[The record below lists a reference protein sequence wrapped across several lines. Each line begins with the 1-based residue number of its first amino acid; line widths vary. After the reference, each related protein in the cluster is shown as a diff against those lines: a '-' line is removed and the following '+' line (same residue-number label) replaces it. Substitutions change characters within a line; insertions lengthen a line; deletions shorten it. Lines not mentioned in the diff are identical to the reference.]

1 MKREVKI
8 GIFAVV
14 MIGALWAGVR
24 FLQGLDIFNRNATYY
39 VAYDQVDG
47 VQTASSV
54 MIRGVKVGAVT
65 DIRFDPAV
73 CDQVVLQLSVQ
84 RQYRIPVNS
93 EARIYS
99 ASIMGSKAIDIVLG
113 DAQEYLERGDTLR
126 SGRSKDLM
134 DVAGSELEFFKQK
147 ISQVVADLGRTMDN
161 LNGLMERN
169 ASNIDAT
176 VSHLNSISGSV
187 DGMLL
192 AQRENL
198 AEALEGLARFSQML
212 GDNSSRM
219 DSLLMNFN
227 AMTSRMAEEDLA
239 GSLSAAVADLSALL
253 ARAEQGEGT
262 VGRLMNDPA
271 LYVSLEQASAHLG
284 ALLEDL
290 KARPT
295 RYVHFSL
302 FGRDPEKAARR
313 QSAKDARQARRDSL
327 AQVRA
332 QR

>member
-8 GIFAVV
+8 GIFAVI
-14 MIGALWAGVR
+14 MIAALWAGIR
-24 FLQGLDIFNRNATYY
+24 FLQGLDIFSRNATYY

-47 VQTASSV
+47 VQTASPV
-54 MIRGVKVGAVT
+54 MIRGVKVGSVT

-73 CDQVVLQLSVQ
+73 GDQVVLQLSVQ
-84 RQYRIPVNS
+84 RQYPIPVNS

-99 ASIMGSKAIDIVLG
+99 ASIMGSKAIEIELG
-113 DAQEYLERGDTLR
+113 DAREYLGKGDTIR

-169 ASNIDAT
+169 APHIDAA
-176 VSHLNSISGSV
+176 VSHLSSISGSV

-198 AEALEGLARFSQML
+198 AGALEGLARFSQML
-212 GDNSSRM
+212 GDNSSRVDGM
-219 DSLLMNFN
+219 LSDLN
-227 AMTSRMAEEDLA
+227 AMTRKMADEDLA
-239 GSLSAAVADLSALL
+239 GSLASSLNDLGELL
-253 ARAEQGEGT
+253 ARVERGEGT
-262 VGRLMNDPA
+262 LGRIMNDPA
-271 LYVSLEQASAHLG
+271 LYASLEQASDNLG

-313 QSAKDARQARRDSL
+313 QQTRERKQARKDSL
-327 AQVRA
+327 ALVRA

>member
-14 MIGALWAGVR
+14 MIGALWAGIR
-24 FLQGLDIFNRNATYY
+24 FLQGLDIFSSNATYY

-47 VQTASSV
+47 VQTASAV

-65 DIRFDPAV
+65 DIRFDPSV
-73 CDQVVLQLSVQ
+73 SDQVVLQLSVQ
-84 RQYRIPVNS
+84 RRYRIPVNS

-113 DAQEYLERGDTLR
+113 DAQEYLDKGDTLR

-147 ISQVVADLGRTMDN
+147 ISQVVGDLSRTMDN
-161 LNGLMERN
+161 LNGMMERN
-169 ASNIDAT
+169 ATQIDAT

-187 DGMLL
+187 DGLLL

-198 AEALEGLARFSQML
+198 SRAIEGLSRFSQTL
-212 GDNSSRM
+212 GDNSARV
-219 DSLLMNFN
+219 DSLLTNFN
-227 AMTSRMAEEDLA
+227 AMTRRLADEDLA
-239 GSLSAAVADLSALL
+239 GNLAEAVADLSELL
-253 ARAEQGEGT
+253 ARVERGEGT
-262 VGRLMNDPA
+262 AGRLMNDPA
-271 LYVSLEQASAHLG
+271 LYESLEQASADLA

-290 KARPT
+290 KEHPA

-313 QSAKDARQARRDSL
+313 QMIREARQARKDSL
-327 AQVRA
+327 ATVRA